1 MIASVIGRRFLQTFN
16 DHYGKK
22 YSAKEFFD
30 KEFFPLFYDG
40 NKYLQW
46 VTNSPFVQMKKGQKV
61 ELLTPEERIGKRDDL
76 HAKVDEGLR
85 DACVY
90 IGASA
95 SEKETF
101 ASTSGQV
108 TDISF
113 EVQPE
118 EVYLSWIGG
127 GLGIGVAGGLS
138 FHFEHPEVLLTLY
151 KGWKV
156 YRKFLN
162 EVSVSSLRGNQIN
175 TWNGQWL
182 AYWCGKRREP
192 KEVDFHSFSNDGRT
206 KEKSGVAEFD
216 TIQWNQLLFAMSKK
230 WDIPML
236 MGYVY
241 SLGQTNTTLGF
252 FPFQIQACSSLRKF
266 YQTLFGEA
274 HETEDRKFYEILYG
288 IHIKRACEKGA
299 IGMLALQPADLKK
312 YMGSEGKKIKL
323 TKPKLG
329 KDEQKNER
337 LLQKD
342 RENIITYRAYK
353 TWLLAMIT
361 KNKEEMLDYTSNIA
375 KSLMAY
381 RNEGAKGSTKRPN
394 KISIDLLGAKNKR
407 GFITALMEILKE
419 VNSESVDLLKELRD
433 RVHLMSSE
441 DFSYFLVLLKFDY
454 AYVER
459 ENN

>member
-1 MIASVIGRRFLQTFN
+1 MQ
-16 DHYGKK
+16 
-22 YSAKEFFD
+22 E
-30 KEFFPLFYDG
+30 
-40 NKYLQW
+40 
-46 VTNSPFVQMKKGQKV
+46 
-61 ELLTPEERIGKRDDL
+61 
-76 HAKVDEGLR
+76 
-85 DACVY
+85 
-90 IGASA
+90 
-95 SEKETF
+95 
-101 ASTSGQV
+101 
-108 TDISF
+108 
-113 EVQPE
+113 
-118 EVYLSWIGG
+118 
-127 GLGIGVAGGLS
+127 
-138 FHFEHPEVLLTLY
+138 
-151 KGWKV
+151 
-156 YRKFLN
+156 
-162 EVSVSSLRGNQIN
+162 
-175 TWNGQWL
+175 
-182 AYWCGKRREP
+182 
-192 KEVDFHSFSNDGRT
+192 
-206 KEKSGVAEFD
+206 
-216 TIQWNQLLFAMSKK
+216 
-230 WDIPML
+230 
-236 MGYVY
+236 
-241 SLGQTNTTLGF
+241 
-252 FPFQIQACSSLRKF
+252 
-266 YQTLFGEA
+266 
-274 HETEDRKFYEILYG
+274 
-288 IHIKRACEKGA
+288 
-299 IGMLALQPADLKK
+299 
-312 YMGSEGKKIKL
+312 IKL